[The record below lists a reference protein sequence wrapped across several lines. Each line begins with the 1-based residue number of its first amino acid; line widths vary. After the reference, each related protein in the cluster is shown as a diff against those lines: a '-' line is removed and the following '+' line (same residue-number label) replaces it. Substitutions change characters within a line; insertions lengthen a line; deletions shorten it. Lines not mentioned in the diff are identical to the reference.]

1 MSSEAFL
8 KIVTE
13 HAPQLGPYF
22 GLVINC
28 NNGNNNNTNNKN
40 NIINCSHHMDL

>member
-8 KIVTE
+8 KIMTE
-13 HAPQLGPYF
+13 HAAQLGPYF

-40 NIINCSHHMDL
+40 NIINCSHLEAK

>member
-1 MSSEAFL
+1 M
-8 KIVTE
+8 TE

-40 NIINCSHHMDL
+40 NIINYSHIEAK